1 MEKRMVVEMM
11 LMTTTH
17 VGHDD
22 RRYLLLIC
30 FFVRSCK
37 PYCIDLKGLLSEVGR
52 QGDLT

>member
-1 MEKRMVVEMM
+1 MM

-30 FFVRSCK
+30 FFVHSCK
-37 PYCIDLKGLLSEVGR
+37 TYCVDVINFPLMDKVYGCVKRSWV
-52 QGDLT
+52 DST